1 MQLCKEKENSKAI
14 IRVRPRF
21 LRASFYN
28 MSLMAFLLRASL
40 TIISLS
46 LLFLFFV
53 FLYRLYIFLLSI
65 NFSTNRND
73 LFENLTIRCYIIP
86 RCMRSNVNK

>member
-14 IRVRPRF
+14 IRVHPRF

-53 FLYRLYIFLLSI
+53 SSCIVSIFSFYLSI
-65 NFSTNRND
+65 SQR
-73 LFENLTIRCYIIP
+73 IGMIYSRI
-86 RCMRSNVNK
+86 

>member
-14 IRVRPRF
+14 IRVHPRF

-46 LLFLFFV
+46 LLFFV

-86 RCMRSNVNK
+86 RCIRSNVNK

>member
-14 IRVRPRF
+14 IRVHPRF
-21 LRASFYN
+21 LRAS
-28 MSLMAFLLRASL
+28 
-40 TIISLS
+40 ISLS

-73 LFENLTIRCYIIP
+73 LFENLTIRWLYKIK
-86 RCMRSNVNK
+86 RK

>member
-14 IRVRPRF
+14 IRVHPRF

-65 NFSTNRND
+65 NFSTNRN